1 MICYQMTKKLQGS
14 KKWYDRGVEGPE
26 NKAAKLEEW
35 EESKKE
41 RKEIVQRELSWL
53 DGGTGDVEP
62 PHATLIVYT
71 AFLVREEM

>member
-1 MICYQMTKKLQGS
+1 MTEV
-14 KKWYDRGVEGPE
+14 VEGAE
-26 NKAAKLEEW
+26 NKAAKLEER

-62 PHATLIVYT
+62 P
-71 AFLVREEM
+71 MPCS